1 MTATGQPITPLVDE
15 DSLEDASS
23 HERIAKGFLVMTMV
37 LSVSMTLALLFD
49 RWGIRAIGSAAIATG
64 FGLFVGLLLKF
75 EHEKTMLEKVLEMD
89 DSLFFYL
96 LLPPI
101 IFQGGFSIERSVF
114 LKNVGTTIW
123 LAIWATLLTF
133 LFLSGGMFLAGQ
145 LKMCP
150 PWSMRECLGFAAVV
164 SATDPV
170 TILSILK
177 KFLSSTGNPGLEL
190 LFMLIAG
197 ESLLNDAICLVLYRS
212 LIQLGNNDLIE
223 ALGAF
228 MVVFALSCLVG
239 AAIAALG
246 AFVFKVCRIAK
257 EDGSTA
263 STEVAIM
270 TLFVWI
276 SYLLPEALEMSG
288 ICAIL
293 FAGIFMKKYMFP
305 NLSHHG
311 QELADG
317 IFELFASLAESTT
330 FVFLGIAPFSFSK
343 ALVSTSVSTY
353 VVVLVLAMSS
363 RYFAVSS
370 TVGIAN
376 LFRSR
381 NRIPT
386 NYTRILQ
393 LCGFRGSMALALG
406 IRAKQDFPDNG
417 DSILASTV
425 VLGIF
430 TVLFLGTLVPKAMTI
445 LLADA
450 PQLPGASGADEAAK
464 NKAIV
469 SGYGGLMK
477 KVLVKVNDSVLESTL
492 TVRSH
497 NTKSFADAAA
507 LFEQNSLPPTS
518 PHRSLSNPV
527 FTIGKPEDIDEEQPD
542 SGRSDSVSA
551 DPVQRESTNPPV

>member
-1 MTATGQPITPLVDE
+1 MTI
-15 DSLEDASS
+15 
-23 HERIAKGFLVMTMV
+23 V
-37 LSVSMTLALLFD
+37 LSVSMTLALLLD
-49 RWGIRAIGSAAIATG
+49 RRGIRVIGSAAIATSL
-64 FGLFVGLLLKF
+64 GLFVGLLLTMQ
-75 EHEKTMLEKVLEMD
+75 HETTMLQKVLEMD
-89 DSLFFYL
+89 DALFFYL

-101 IFQGGFSIERSVF
+101 IFEGGFSIHRAVF
-114 LKNVGTTIW
+114 LKNVGTTVW

-177 KFLSSTGNPGLEL
+177 KFLGSTGDPGLEL
-190 LFMLIAG
+190 LYMLVAG

-223 ALGAF
+223 ALGDF
-228 MVVFALSCLVG
+228 LVVFALSCLIG
-239 AAIAALG
+239 AGIAAVAAL
-246 AFVFKVCRIAK
+246 VFKVCRIAK
-257 EDGSTA
+257 DDGSTA
-263 STEVAIM
+263 STEVALM

-276 SYLLPEALEMSG
+276 SYLLPEAMEMSG

-293 FAGIFMKKYMFP
+293 FAGVFMKKYLFP

-311 QELADG
+311 QELAEG
-317 IFELFASLAESTT
+317 TFELFASLAESTT
-330 FVFLGIAPFSFSK
+330 FVFLGIAPFSFAK
-343 ALVSTSVSTY
+343 ALSSTALSTY
-353 VVVLVLAMSS
+353 VVVLVLALGS
-363 RYFAVSS
+363 RYFSVSS
-370 TVGIAN
+370 TVGVAN
-376 LFRSR
+376 LFRHK
-381 NRIPT
+381 NRIPS

-406 IRAKQDFPDNG
+406 IRAKSDFPENG

-430 TVLFLGTLVPKAMTI
+430 TVLFMGTLVPKVMTI

-450 PQLPGASGADEAAK
+450 PQLPGASGADETEK
-464 NKAIV
+464 TKAVV

-492 TVRSH
+492 TIRAH

-507 LFEQNSLPPTS
+507 LFDNEAKAAASV
-518 PHRSLSNPV
+518 HRASSHPV
-527 FTIGKPEDIDEEQPD
+527 FTIGKVEAEDEEAGAVTQPD
-542 SGRSDSVSA
+542 ADASQVKSGENV
-551 DPVQRESTNPPV
+551 